1 MARYLV
7 AIWPIAGHYNPGL
20 ALALALRARG
30 HEVAFYTG
38 RRAQGI
44 IEAEGFTVFPF
55 RRVDEAFV
63 DRVFFDNDDDSWLTH
78 HARQR
83 RRLREWIVGRL
94 AEQVADL
101 AEIVGGWR
109 PDGLIADWSMW
120 GPYAVVG
127 EAERLPVAIF
137 QFQAGCFLPGPDAP
151 PAGFGLPPPKT
162 AATRAV
168 AAAARAL
175 VAVSTREM
183 RRTANRVRAAHG
195 LAPLRV
201 PVTVH
206 AGRMPLYLVTSVP
219 ALDYH
224 RRDLPPSVEYIGPC
238 TWDKPRAEPMAPW
251 ILELGRG
258 VPTVHVSE
266 GTIHSRAP
274 VLLKA
279 AAQALAGAPMHVVMT
294 TGTHRR
300 TADLGL
306 EPLAANV
313 RVESWVPHT
322 DLLPRTDV
330 FVTTGGAGSVLAALR
345 CGVPVLVVPTEWD
358 KPESARRVVYA
369 GAGLALSP
377 RQCTPAR
384 VRAAVER
391 LLTEPSFRARA
402 RELAA
407 DFARSGGAA
416 RAAELVERR
425 LGSGAGRPRGD
436 ARAVALTGAAG

>member
-1 MARYLV
+1 
-7 AIWPIAGHYNPGL
+7 
-20 ALALALRARG
+20 
-30 HEVAFYTG
+30 
-38 RRAQGI
+38 
-44 IEAEGFTVFPF
+44 
-55 RRVDEAFV
+55 
-63 DRVFFDNDDDSWLTH
+63 
-78 HARQR
+78 
-83 RRLREWIVGRL
+83 
-94 AEQVADL
+94 
-101 AEIVGGWR
+101 
-109 PDGLIADWSMW
+109 
-120 GPYAVVG
+120 
-127 EAERLPVAIF
+127 
-137 QFQAGCFLPGPDAP
+137 
-151 PAGFGLPPPKT
+151 
-162 AATRAV
+162 
-168 AAAARAL
+168 
-175 VAVSTREM
+175 
-183 RRTANRVRAAHG
+183 
-195 LAPLRV
+195 
-201 PVTVH
+201 
-206 AGRMPLYLVTSVP
+206 
-219 ALDYH
+219 
-224 RRDLPPSVEYIGPC
+224 
-238 TWDKPRAEPMAPW
+238 
-251 ILELGRG
+251 
-258 VPTVHVSE
+258 
-266 GTIHSRAP
+266 
-274 VLLKA
+274 
-279 AAQALAGAPMHVVMT
+279 MHVVMT

-300 TADLGL
+300 PADLGL